1 MKVLLTGAS
10 GFVGSHLAEALARAG
25 HALRLSLRG
34 SSSDAFLAATLAERV
49 TLDLADPA
57 AADAACRG
65 VEVVVHAAGVTRARR
80 AADFFRVNAEGTLAL
95 AEAAARQGVR
105 RFVFV
110 SSLEARGPD
119 QLGRPDSPYG
129 ESKLAAEEGLRA
141 FQGALELVVLRPA
154 GVYGPRDKDLLTL
167 FRLAARGVLPR
178 AASGHPFQPVYASD
192 VAGAALRALAA
203 PTAFGPFALAEPRA
217 YAWPE
222 LRTALEG
229 ALGRRVRLV
238 TLPDQLYLA
247 AGAGLERLAKL
258 GGRAPLLD
266 ARRARALSIYSY
278 TCDPGPA
285 QAALGWRAEVPLAE
299 GLVRTAAWYRTHGW
313 L

>member
-25 HALRLSLRG
+25 HELRLSLRG
-34 SSSDAFLAATLAERV
+34 SSSDAFLTGIAAERV
-49 TLDLADPA
+49 TLDLAEPET
-57 AADAACRG
+57 ADAACRG
-65 VEVVVHAAGVTRARR
+65 AEAVVHAAGITRARR
-80 AADFFRVNAEGTLAL
+80 EADFFRVNAEGTLKL

-141 FQGALELVVLRPA
+141 FQAALELVVLRPA
-154 GVYGPRDKDLLTL
+154 GIYGPRDKDLLTL
-167 FRLAARGVLPR
+167 FRLAERGVLPR
-178 AASGHPFQPVYASD
+178 AASGHPFQPIYASD
-192 VAGAALRALAA
+192 VAGAVVRALDA
-203 PTAFGPFALAEPRA
+203 PAAFGPFALAEPRA

-222 LRTALEG
+222 LRGALEG

-258 GGRAPLLD
+258 GGRAPPLD
-266 ARRARALSIYSY
+266 ARRARAISIYSY
-278 TCDPGPA
+278 TCDPGA
-285 QAALGWRAEVPLAE
+285 AETALGWRAEVPLAE
-299 GLVRTAAWYRTHGW
+299 GLARTAAWYRAHGW